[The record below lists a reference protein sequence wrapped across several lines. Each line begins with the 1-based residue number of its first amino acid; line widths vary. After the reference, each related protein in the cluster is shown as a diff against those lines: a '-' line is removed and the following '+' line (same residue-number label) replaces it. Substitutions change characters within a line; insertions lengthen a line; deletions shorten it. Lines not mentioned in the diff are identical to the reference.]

1 MPKSDMIRA
10 RVEPRLKSDVES
22 VFKQLGL
29 SASQAIG
36 LFYSQVKMH
45 KGLPFQVRI
54 PNKTTRRVFELTEKG
69 KGIKVFRNKKEFFED
84 LGLR

>member
-22 VFKQLGL
+22 VFRQLGL
-29 SASQAIG
+29 STSQAIG

-54 PNKTTRRVFELTEKG
+54 PNKTTRKVFELTEKG
-69 KGIKVFRNKKEFFED
+69 KGIKAFRDKKELFDD